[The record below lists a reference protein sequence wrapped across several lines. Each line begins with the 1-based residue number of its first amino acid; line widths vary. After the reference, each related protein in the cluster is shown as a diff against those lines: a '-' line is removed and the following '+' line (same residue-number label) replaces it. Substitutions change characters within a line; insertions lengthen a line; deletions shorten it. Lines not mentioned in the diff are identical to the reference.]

1 MTTIIKGG
9 TVVSTT
15 GADRAEV
22 LVDGEIIVAL
32 LLPGS
37 DTAEAAERGAEQ
49 VIDATGKYVIPGG
62 VDVHTHMELPFAGT
76 NASDDSRLAL
86 VLLHGAAPRPS
97 STLRHSR
104 PARTFAPVLMTA
116 WRSPKVTVRSTM
128 AST

>member
-1 MTTIIKGG
+1 VTTIIKGG

-49 VIDATGKYVIPGG
+49 VIDATGKIR
-62 VDVHTHMELPFAGT
+62 
-76 NASDDSRLAL
+76 DS
-86 VLLHGAAPRPS
+86 
-97 STLRHSR
+97 
-104 PARTFAPVLMTA
+104 
-116 WRSPKVTVRSTM
+116 WRG
-128 AST
+128 